1 MERKESKRERER
13 DGGASSRAQ
22 PRCVSLK
29 KDDVLWKE
37 RWDRISGG
45 EKEETAKE
53 ELITWEAR
61 MKEGGDRQAA
71 VKEYLGI
78 GPPPEKSGQWISRTG
93 RRN

>member
-1 MERKESKRERER
+1 MV
-13 DGGASSRAQ
+13 ASSRAQ

-29 KDDVLWKE
+29 KDDVLLKE

-61 MKEGGDRQAA
+61 MKKGGDRQAV
-71 VKEYLGI
+71 VKEYLGD
-78 GPPPEKSGQWISRTG
+78 PPHPPEKSGQWISRTG